1 VLPRRVIAKQ
11 VRGVDGERP
20 PALRSKWLFAL
31 SRGVCCIE
39 REPPNIRPAIMETT
53 TENAVI
59 EKTRELCQTILD
71 QPEYQAIRKQVDA
84 FMSDEAAQ
92 AQYQMLASK
101 GEYLQ
106 HKQAQ
111 SLPLSGEEIAEYE
124 SHREKFFNNPVARDF
139 VGAQQSIHKMQETV
153 AQYVAKTFEL
163 GRIPEADDFDSGGCG
178 PTCGCGH

>member
-1 VLPRRVIAKQ
+1 
-11 VRGVDGERP
+11 
-20 PALRSKWLFAL
+20 
-31 SRGVCCIE
+31 
-39 REPPNIRPAIMETT
+39 METT
-53 TENAVI
+53 TENAVL

-71 QPEYQAIRKQVDA
+71 QPEYQSIRGQVDA
-84 FMSDEAAQ
+84 FFADAKAQ
-92 AQYQMLASK
+92 EQYQSLSAK

-124 SHREKFFNNPVARDF
+124 SQREAFFNNPIAREF
-139 VGAQQSIHKMQETV
+139 VGAQQAIHKMQETV

-163 GRIPEADDFDSGGCG
+163 GRIPSAEDFDSGSCG